1 MTATKLAAVEKII
14 EGVALYNGENVQDVL
29 NDACRAVKAR
39 SLEQMSGDQLHNVV
53 LYLSGQ
59 ISLPNPPQ

>member
-1 MTATKLAAVEKII
+1 MTASKLEAVHKII
-14 EGVALYNGENVQDVL
+14 EGVALYNGENVPDVL

-39 SLEQMSGDQLHNVV
+39 SLEQMPSDQLHDVV